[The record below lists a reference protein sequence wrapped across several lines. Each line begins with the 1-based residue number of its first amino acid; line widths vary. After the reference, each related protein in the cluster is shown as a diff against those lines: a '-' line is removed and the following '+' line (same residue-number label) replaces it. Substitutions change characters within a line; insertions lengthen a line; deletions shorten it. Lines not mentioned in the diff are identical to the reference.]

1 MEHLLWVEVLLL
13 IGYALM
19 CLLSLLLIVYLRVNR
34 REAFKGDPH
43 ASRKVILPAFEPLLW
58 IIAVVTGIFVVFF
71 SVALKIH
78 LCTTDFPSLD
88 REFFYCGRMFVFAFV
103 LVFLCQKSV
112 SLPALRCSVIKT
124 LLLSSYTLP
133 IVGLFDIYAPQRVI
147 LLFFI
152 KLATRPL
159 LLIFVVYVCMIRP
172 PVGRTDACVLRK
184 HGWFII
190 TYNVIL
196 VVYSVFQQFKPDSIW
211 YPVSAYVILVW
222 SAICPLQIWRLLR
235 ADTEYWRGMGKR
247 VCSLQNV
254 AYHSQPRSRLQT
266 ASAVNEG
273 ISSHGIH
280 ILIETHRDLLI
291 DFAHLELKRKI
302 RSGNHVATFGGRL
315 RSKKAVAVKV
325 YTPQHFTE
333 EVVGEFSH
341 EAALCASLRH
351 PNVVEF
357 VGLCVCPPTV
367 CLVF

>member
-1 MEHLLWVEVLLL
+1 
-13 IGYALM
+13 
-19 CLLSLLLIVYLRVNR
+19 
-34 REAFKGDPH
+34 
-43 ASRKVILPAFEPLLW
+43 
-58 IIAVVTGIFVVFF
+58 
-71 SVALKIH
+71 
-78 LCTTDFPSLD
+78 
-88 REFFYCGRMFVFAFV
+88 MFVFAFV

-133 IVGLFDIYAPQRVI
+133 MVGLFDIYAPQRVI

-172 PVGRTDACVLRK
+172 PAGRADTCVLRK

-190 TYNVIL
+190 TYHVIL

-247 VCSLQNV
+247 VCSLQHV

-325 YTPQHFTE
+325 YTPQQFTE

-367 CLVF
+367 CLVFELCQCTLEDVLAKRGNSRERGQTTWFNHKNE